1 MRGCLP
7 WSPSWCLVSS
17 PCPSWQPGN
26 AGGPSAP
33 WVVAGALEG
42 GDPPKGPRPSS
53 PCLLPHCS
61 WRGEGPP
68 GSWPWG
74 GEGWGWL
81 GTAFPHRRS
90 WKNRLCMAGWEG
102 GGERALSTE
111 HSLHSVWGWG
121 LRTAH
126 SLHPSGMV
134 PGTGCQALRLRSWV
148 PRCLSPPPAPAAAA
162 PDLSWHVPA
171 QPASPAPP
179 AHSLCR
185 GSRRGAELG
194 WHRPGASSLDA
205 RAGLGATMVYR
216 GWQPPAQGLVIAP
229 HPPPSRRHLRIPGLL
244 TA

>member
-1 MRGCLP
+1 MGGGRGPGRGGSPQGTPPQLSLP
-7 WSPSWCLVSS
+7 PAPLLLERR
-17 PCPSWQPGN
+17 G
-26 AGGPSAP
+26 AP
-33 WVVAGALEG
+33 WFLALGRGGLGMAGDG
-42 GDPPKGPRPSS
+42 FPSS
-53 PCLLPHCS
+53 EELEKQVVH
-61 WRGEGPP
+61 
-68 GSWPWG
+68 
-74 GEGWGWL
+74 GWVG
-81 GTAFPHRRS
+81 R
-90 WKNRLCMAGWEG
+90 